1 MARSDDP
8 TIAVP
13 TPTRAFRSANP
24 DVFAKAQG
32 DLETT
37 RRLGAIETRAEAIK
51 QRFYDHFDKHEDV
64 WVAREALKLVAQR
77 TFPTFNHPAPR
88 GFEPR
93 KTGQDFAELM
103 MTKARQNVHARA
115 ILRLSAINTIKTSM
129 QNAVIRN
136 TPPQQQMPMRRPSN
150 DHQQSGKL
158 RKGGP

>member
-1 MARSDDP
+1 MPRASDDP
-8 TIAVP
+8 TLSVP
-13 TPTRAFRSANP
+13 AIQANFRTANP
-24 DVFAKAQG
+24 EVFGKAG

-37 RRLGAIETRAEAIK
+37 RRLGVVESRAEALK
-51 QRFYDHFDKHEDV
+51 QRFYAHFERNEDV
-64 WVAREALKLVAQR
+64 WVSREALKLVAQR
-77 TFPTFNHPAPR
+77 TFPTFQHPAPR

-136 TPPQQQMPMRRPSN
+136 TPKRAQVQERRPAN
-150 DHQQSGKL
+150 DHPKTRQRQGS
-158 RKGGP
+158 P